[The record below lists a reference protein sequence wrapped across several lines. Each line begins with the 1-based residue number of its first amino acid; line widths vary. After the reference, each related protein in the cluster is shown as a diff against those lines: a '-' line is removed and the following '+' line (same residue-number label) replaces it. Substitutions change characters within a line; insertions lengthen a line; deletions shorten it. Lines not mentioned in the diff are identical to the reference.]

1 MATSPITTTELRDRL
16 TGGAEF
22 ALLDAREQGVY
33 FQSHL
38 FHAACVPVSNL
49 ELVLEDLVPRRSTPI
64 VWCDADG
71 ADGGL
76 AHRAAARAAELG
88 WTDNAVL
95 TGGVTAWAEDGG
107 ELYSGVNVPSK
118 AFGEYVEHTFDTPR
132 LPAAEIASLLDAA
145 SRGEADVVVLDSR
158 PMDEFRRMSIPT
170 GTDCPGA
177 ELVHRVKELAPDPS
191 TTVIVNCAGRTR
203 SIIGAQSLINAGLE
217 NPVVALENGTMGWEL
232 AGLTVERGNDVH
244 APEPGPEARA
254 WAEAAARAV
263 GERFGVRHVSI
274 DEVEAWQAETERTT
288 YLLDVRTPEEFEA
301 GHLDGSRNAPGGQLV
316 QATDEYVATLGARL
330 VLIDDNEVRATMTA
344 SWLRQLGWD
353 DAVVLAGGLPALQAS
368 GTELRTGARPR
379 PSVGRVPTIK
389 VSELARRLDE
399 EPDTVTVLDLGTS
412 IKYRKRGHIPGA
424 WWGVRSRLEEAKA
437 AIGPVATLVLT
448 STDGQLAKLA
458 VAEAA
463 ERWPA
468 AEVLAL
474 AGGNKGWRHGGNDME
489 PGFDRATTT
498 ADDVWYKPYDH
509 DDGPEAVRRHME
521 GYLTWEVALVEQIE
535 RDPTVQFPTFA

>member
-330 VLIDDNEVRATMTA
+330 VLIDDNGVRATMTA